1 MPLSVRVTWWPRLN
15 CMARGRLFPPHYDA
29 AEQTVATPPYALP
42 QAEVHARG
50 SMSNLQRLRSRGL
63 FGVPEG
69 QPLEQLSVLPRLPLL
84 HLAFVV
90 LAFGQR
96 LVAVVGGLAALHRE
110 LWWLLEE
117 KERPA

>member
-1 MPLSVRVTWWPRLN
+1 
-15 CMARGRLFPPHYDA
+15 LFD
-29 AEQTVATPPYALP
+29 
-42 QAEVHARG
+42 
-50 SMSNLQRLRSRGL
+50 
-63 FGVPEG
+63 VPEG
-69 QPLEQLSVLPRLPLL
+69 QRLAQLSVLPRLPLL